1 MNPPLKLHEANEK
14 LITPYLRLRSRNTW
28 LSQYSYC
35 VRLCKQNN
43 PEQFGR
49 AVGHRHATMGHFSD
63 GRRGGT
69 PLPGGAWVSGLQ
81 GSTGAGGAAEPVLQ
95 QEGGGLSVCRAPT
108 AREEV

>member
-1 MNPPLKLHEANEK
+1 
-14 LITPYLRLRSRNTW
+14 
-28 LSQYSYC
+28 
-35 VRLCKQNN
+35 
-43 PEQFGR
+43 
-49 AVGHRHATMGHFSD
+49 MGHFRE